1 MVTRQPHPEVARET
15 CNPAARRAN
24 LVLDQNPDRKQAIV
38 AWAILVERGRIARV
52 LHDDI
57 LQEFAVCLLRAQLG
71 ERHARNGRCD
81 LARQE
86 MSRLQDALNGTVEK
100 IRELVASLGE
110 MAAEHGAP

>member
-15 CNPAARRAN
+15 CNLGARCPN
-24 LVLDQNPDRKQAIV
+24 VVLDQNPHRKQALLASAV
-38 AWAILVERGRIARV
+38 LVERERIARV

-57 LQEFAVCLLRAQLG
+57 LQDFAVCLLRAQLG

-86 MSRLQDALNGTVEK
+86 MSRLQESLNGTVEK

-110 MAAEHGAP
+110 LAAEHGAP

>member
-15 CNPAARRAN
+15 CNLAARRAN

-38 AWAILVERGRIARV
+38 APAVLVERGRIARV

-71 ERHARNGRCD
+71 ERHAQNGRCD

-86 MSRLQDALNGTVEK
+86 MSRLQDSLNGTVDK

-110 MAAEHGAP
+110 MAAEHGAL